1 MELVVVVVVVVEEEE
16 PGEEV
21 DMMIRIKV
29 VYKAKKKEGMYS
41 FVSNQTCLHTK
52 HN

>member
-29 VYKAKKKEGMYS
+29 CYKVRREGRNVW
-41 FVSNQTCLHTK
+41 FRI
-52 HN
+52 